1 MCGMTKMRGGGVVDD
16 DGEEEDD
23 GDVERPVASV
33 ER

>member
-1 MCGMTKMRGGGVVDD
+1 MTKMRGGGVVDD